1 MVKSSHSMS
10 CLGWFDLIRSLS
22 AERAFDGKI
31 ASEKLKDAYF
41 DVFLPPLAGS
51 EDGKIHALLVP
62 GFELKTYRESL
73 LEVSKS
79 FAIFAYVLER

>member
-1 MVKSSHSMS
+1 MLRELSMVKSHA
-10 CLGWFDLIRSLS
+10 R
-22 AERAFDGKI
+22 RP
-31 ASEKLKDAYF
+31 KDVNF
-41 DVFLPPLAGS
+41 DVFLLPLAGS